1 MNVLISFLLVLL
13 ILPPSR
19 SQTHYFQAQTLD
31 GDVQIGY
38 GLAIGDVDGDSWPDI
53 LLADKKE
60 FVWFRNGDWKRF
72 VMTSDLTERDNVCI
86 AARDIDGDG
95 KVEIAVGA
103 QWNPGETVDENQSG
117 SVHYL
122 IRPEDLTQHWTA
134 VRLHHEPT
142 VHRMQWVRTSD
153 IYQLVVVPLHGRG
166 NRAGEGQGVKVFSY
180 QMPDNLD
187 LPWGL
192 EILDDEMHV
201 THNLD
206 VVTQGDEEAVLLGGK
221 EGAKLIRY
229 EDGSWVKVP
238 MTDRMIANAG
248 FGEIRWSDEF
258 IAGIQPLHGNTLVT
272 YDTNGSGRMVLYD
285 SLSQGH
291 ALAIGDVL
299 GLGTNQIVVGWRDLN
314 ENAEMG
320 IRLYYREEAKSNWQ
334 WMWIER
340 NGMACEDLKVAD
352 LNGDGWKD
360 IIASGR
366 STHNLKIYWNWSGRI
381 EESKAWERKIEDLM
395 GRAQIPG
402 LSVAILKN
410 GRVRYVN
417 SFGVKNTES
426 AESVLKSTQFE
437 AASLTKPV
445 FAYAVCKLAQ
455 EGKIDLDKPLV
466 HYHTY
471 DGIEDSEAARQ
482 ITARMV
488 LTHTTGLPNWRSP
501 RNAEQVKLQHP
512 PGSWFSYSGEGF
524 VYLAKVCEVITGLL
538 THQWIDQTV
547 FQPLGMLH
555 SSMIW
560 EDHFERTAALPHN
573 KEGQPSEKWKAKEAN
588 AAASLST
595 TAADYARF
603 MVALFHG
610 EDLIPEW
617 KEQMLSIQQRVDPN
631 CSQCREENKNPEFT
645 EVSWGLGIGLEA
657 GNETYLWHWGDNGDF
672 KSYMCMSRDSG
683 DGLVYFANSTHGLS
697 IRDNLVQLLLP
708 EPHPAHQWVNYDQID

>member
-1 MNVLISFLLVLL
+1 SLLLVLL
-13 ILPPSR
+13 IPPPTR

-38 GLAIGDVDGDSWPDI
+38 GLAIGDVDGDANPDI

-72 VMTSDLTERDNVCI
+72 AMAKDLTDRDNVCI
-86 AARDIDGDG
+86 AARDINGDG
-95 KVEIAVGA
+95 KIEVAVGA

-122 IRPEDLTQHWTA
+122 IRPEDPTQLWEP
-134 VRLHHEPT
+134 VPLHHEPT
-142 VHRMQWVRTSD
+142 VHRMRWVRTNGG
-153 IYQLVVVPLHGRG
+153 YRLVVVPLHGRG
-166 NRAGEGQGVKVFSY
+166 NENGEGEGVKVLSY
-180 QMPDNLD
+180 QMPSD
-187 LPWGL
+187 PYQTWAT
-192 EILDDEMHV
+192 EVIDDELHI

-206 VVTQGDEEAVLLGGK
+206 VVPDGDGEAVLLGGK
-221 EGAKLIRY
+221 EGAKLIRF
-229 EDGSWVKVP
+229 ENGSWIKVP
-238 MTDRMIANAG
+238 MSERIISDAG
-248 FGEIRWSDEF
+248 FGEIRWSKEF

-272 YDTNGSGRMVLYD
+272 YDTEGADRTVLLD
-285 SLSQGH
+285 SLQQGH
-291 ALAIGDVL
+291 ALAIDDLLNLPG
-299 GLGTNQIVVGWRDLN
+299 NQIVAGWRDLN
-314 ENAEMG
+314 DNGEMG
-320 IRLYYREEAKSNWQ
+320 IRLYFQDGAESDWQ
-334 WMWIER
+334 WMWIDR
-340 NGMACEDLKVAD
+340 NSMACEDLKVAD

-381 EESKAWERKIEDLM
+381 RESQEWDRQIQDLM
-395 GRAQIPG
+395 QRAEIPG
-402 LSVAILKN
+402 LSVAILEN
-410 GRVRYVN
+410 GLVRYVK
-417 SFGVKNTES
+417 SFGVKNTET
-426 AESVLKSTQFE
+426 AEPVVGSTQFE

-445 FAYAVCKLAQ
+445 IAYAVVKLAQ
-455 EGKIDLDKPLV
+455 EGKLDLDRPLFQ
-466 HYHTY
+466 YY
-471 DGIEDSEAARQ
+471 RYEGIEDSEAAKQ

-501 RNAEQVKLQHP
+501 RNAQQVKLQNA

-524 VYLAKVCEVITGLL
+524 VYLATVCEEITGLP
-538 THQWIDQTV
+538 THEWIDQTV

-573 KEGQPSEKWKAKEAN
+573 KDGQPSEKWKAKEAN

-631 CSQCREENKNPEFT
+631 CSQCREENKNPEFA

-683 DGLVYFANSTHGLS
+683 DGLVYFANSTRGLS
-697 IRDNLVQLLLP
+697 IRDNLVRLLLP
-708 EPHPAHQWVNYDQID
+708 EPHPAHQWVSYDQID